1 MALEVACAVQGA
13 AYVAHNAAMLH
24 SLLAKHRTGEVRIH
38 YMHGPDITG
47 SQRERV
53 SGMVEKNGG
62 TISFLSV
69 PDSAVEGFP
78 TVGFTR
84 KATWYRIYLPD
95 LLPALDRVLYLDSD
109 LLVTDDLRPLW
120 KTDVEGFYLGAVTN
134 ILEPETEHHPR
145 ELGIAPD
152 SYFNAGVLLM
162 NLAEMRRD
170 GCTETLRSYS
180 VEHAPQLMWRDQD
193 ALNAVLGSRRL
204 ALHPRWNCMN
214 AVVVLPWAQ
223 DVFGAAAVEE
233 ACRHPAIR
241 HFEGRTMNKPWHFLS
256 DRQLRELYFE
266 HRRATPWPR
275 VRREGV
281 TPANFV
287 RRANRAAAFHLARRR
302 SQT

>member
-1 MALEVACAVQGA
+1 
-13 AYVAHNAAMLH
+13 
-24 SLLAKHRTGEVRIH
+24 
-38 YMHGPDITG
+38 
-47 SQRERV
+47 
-53 SGMVEKNGG
+53 MVEREGG
-62 TISFLSV
+62 AISFISV
-69 PDSAVEGFP
+69 PDSAVASFP

-95 LLPALDRVLYLDSD
+95 LLPSLDRVLYLDSD
-109 LLVTDDLRPLW
+109 LLVTGDLRPLW
-120 KTDVEGFYLGAVTN
+120 ATGLDGHYLGAVTN
-134 ILEPETEHHPR
+134 VLEPETEHHPA

-152 SYFNAGVLLM
+152 TYFNAGVLLM

-180 VEHAPQLMWRDQD
+180 AEHAAELMWRDQD

-214 AVVVLPWAQ
+214 AVLVLPWAR
-223 DVFGAAAVEE
+223 DVFGADAVEE
-233 ACRHPAIR
+233 ARRDPAIR

-287 RRANRAAAFHLARRR
+287 RRGRRAAEFHLARLRARSR